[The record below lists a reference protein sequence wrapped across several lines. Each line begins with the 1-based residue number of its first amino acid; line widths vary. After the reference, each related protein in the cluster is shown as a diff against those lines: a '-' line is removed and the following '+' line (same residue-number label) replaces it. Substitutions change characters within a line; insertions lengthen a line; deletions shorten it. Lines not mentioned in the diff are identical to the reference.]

1 MPFLAHAG
9 CQAVAVQASGM
20 SENEQL
26 SHTHGNAVTR
36 EAVATPMAMRPAR
49 FTSAEYLR
57 PPARPRRLQTSTSHS
72 CAWVILAT
80 VTLSS
85 AMCGAGGDGAA
96 PCRGRLLTR
105 AHTLG
110 LRGGDGGGKRGALPR
125 GARVHSGEASKIE
138 RFPAR
143 ALICVLPQGTQL
155 ANGAHADAPMH
166 GARARALLLS
176 RSLPHSHA
184 DAHKHRTPARLH
196 MRRARTAI
204 QSRTVPGCKPLV
216 VRKLHP
222 RPFDG

>member
-49 FTSAEYLR
+49 FISLYLR
-57 PPARPRRLQTSTSHS
+57 PPARNPRPRRWQTSTCHS

-85 AMCGAGGDGAA
+85 ATCGAGSDGAA
-96 PCRGRLLTR
+96 PCRGRLCTR
-105 AHTLG
+105 AHALG
-110 LRGGDGGGKRGALPR
+110 LRGGDGGGKRSAQTR

-143 ALICVLPQGTQL
+143 ALVCVLPQGTQL
-155 ANGAHADAPMH
+155 ANGAYADAPMH
-166 GARARALLLS
+166 GARARASALS
-176 RSLPHSHA
+176 LAPPLTRRRTRTQDSGTFAHASCSHGTRIA
-184 DAHKHRTPARLH
+184 NCTW
-196 MRRARTAI
+196 MRAFRCAQASSST
-204 QSRTVPGCKPLV
+204 
-216 VRKLHP
+216 
-222 RPFDG
+222 F

>member
-1 MPFLAHAG
+1 
-9 CQAVAVQASGM
+9 M
-20 SENEQL
+20 SETEQL
-26 SHTHGNAVTR
+26 LHTHGNAVTR

-49 FTSAEYLR
+49 FISLYLR
-57 PPARPRRLQTSTSHS
+57 PPARNPRPRRWQTSTCHS

-85 AMCGAGGDGAA
+85 ATCGAGSDGAA
-96 PCRGRLLTR
+96 PCRGRLCTR
-105 AHTLG
+105 AHALG
-110 LRGGDGGGKRGALPR
+110 LRGGDGGGKRSAQTR

-143 ALICVLPQGTQL
+143 ALVCVLPQGTQL

-184 DAHKHRTPARLH
+184 DAHEHRTPARLH
-196 MRRARTAI
+196 MRRARTALE
-204 QSRTVPGCKPLV
+204 SRTVPGCEPFV

-222 RPFDG
+222 RPFVG

>member
-1 MPFLAHAG
+1 
-9 CQAVAVQASGM
+9 M

-57 PPARPRRLQTSTSHS
+57 PPARPRRLQTRTRQ
-72 CAWVILAT
+72 AWARVILAT

-110 LRGGDGGGKRGALPR
+110 LRVGDGGGKRGALPR
-125 GARVHSGEASKIE
+125 GARVHNGEASKIE

-155 ANGAHADAPMH
+155 ANGAYADASMH
-166 GARARALLLS
+166 GARARASALS
-176 RSLPHSHA
+176 LAPPLTRRRTQTQDSGTFAHASCSHGTRIA
-184 DAHKHRTPARLH
+184 NCTW
-196 MRRARTAI
+196 MRAFRCAQASSST
-204 QSRTVPGCKPLV
+204 
-216 VRKLHP
+216 
-222 RPFDG
+222 F